1 MDTPTHAPT
10 HAPTSTGA
18 GRLRRPWTNKVPEII
33 AVFWVIKI
41 MCTTIGETGADN
53 LMEHTSFTLVSTLW
67 LSVAVLAVT
76 LAVQFA
82 QRRYVPAVYWSVLV
96 VISVVGTLITDY
108 FTDVRGVSLWI
119 STGVFTVALCVV
131 FAIWWSRE
139 GTLSIK
145 TIVSPTREAFY
156 WLAVLVTFAL
166 GTAAGD
172 LLAEQADLGY
182 LLSAGLFGTAI
193 AVTYVAW
200 RFLGLNEVAAFWI
213 AYVLT
218 RPMGAS
224 VGDYLS
230 QPTQNGGLGLGTTT
244 TSLIFL
250 GAIVALV
257 AYLSISR
264 RDQLAR
270 PTSVVEPAV

>member
-1 MDTPTHAPT
+1 MSAPSANPDTPTAT
-10 HAPTSTGA
+10 RRAT
-18 GRLRRPWTNKVPEII
+18 RRPWTSKVPEII

-53 LMEHTSFTLVSTLW
+53 LMEHTSLTLVSTLW
-67 LSVAVLAVT
+67 LSTAVLVVV

-82 QRRYVPAVYWSVLV
+82 QRRYVPGVYWTVVV

-119 STGVFTVALCVV
+119 STGVFSVALLIV
-131 FAIWWSRE
+131 FGIWYSRE
-139 GTLSIK
+139 KTLSIK
-145 TIVSPTREAFY
+145 TIVTPTREAFY

-172 LLAEQADLGY
+172 LLAEQANLGY
-182 LLSAGLFGTAI
+182 LVSGALFGSAI
-193 AVTYVAW
+193 ALTYLAW
-200 RFLGLNEVAAFWI
+200 RFLGFSEVAAFWI

-224 VGDYLS
+224 IGDYLS
-230 QPTQNGGLGLGTTT
+230 QPKSNGGLGLGTNT

-250 GAIVALV
+250 GLIIGLV
-257 AYLSISR
+257 AYLSITR
-264 RDQLAR
+264 RDQLDPVPEPAR
-270 PTSVVEPAV
+270 P

>member
-1 MDTPTHAPT
+1 MTQAIQ
-10 HAPTSTGA
+10 STT
-18 GRLRRPWTNKVPEII
+18 RPHWGQNWSSKVPEII
-33 AVFWVIKI
+33 AAFWVIKI

-53 LMEHTSFTLVSTLW
+53 LMEHTSLTLVSTLW
-67 LSVAVLAVT
+67 LSVVVLAVA

-82 QRRYVPAVYWSVLV
+82 RGRYVPAVYWSVV
-96 VISVVGTLITDY
+96 VIISVVGTLITDY
-108 FTDVRGVSLWI
+108 FTDVRGVSLWV
-119 STGVFTVALCVV
+119 STGVFSVALGVV
-131 FAIWWSRE
+131 FAIWYSRE
-139 GTLSIK
+139 QTLSIK

-172 LLAEQADLGY
+172 LLAEQANLGY
-182 LLSAGLFGTAI
+182 LLSGVLFGSAI
-193 AVTYVAW
+193 ALTYLAW
-200 RFLGLNEVAAFWI
+200 RFLNFNEVAAFWI

-224 VGDYLS
+224 IGDYLS
-230 QPTQNGGLGLGTTT
+230 QPKGNGGLGLGTNT

-257 AYLSISR
+257 IYLSITR
-264 RDQLAR
+264 RDQLE
-270 PTSVVEPAV
+270 PTIEPAAA